1 MTLQQ
6 LLDSQ
11 SIIVIDGALAT
22 ELERHGADLQ
32 HNLWSAKYLLSEPER
47 IEAVHVDYVRA
58 GAQILITASYQATV
72 PGYIAA
78 GFTEAQ
84 AHQAITAS
92 VRVAQSARARW
103 ALDNPASKTLP
114 LIAGSVGPYGAYT
127 ADGGEYRGNY
137 GLSHSQLL
145 AFHMPRI
152 ATLVAA
158 GVDFIACETIPDLIE
173 AHALAACVAQ
183 FPDIGCWIA
192 MSCRDGT
199 TTNAGQSITRVAQ
212 ELHVYE
218 SVVAIGVNCTPPQYV
233 ASLVAQI
240 AAHTTKPIVVY
251 PNSGESYDAT
261 TKTWSGTVRCADY
274 VAAAQ
279 TWVAAGA
286 RIIGGCCRTTPE
298 HIRALVDNFADQNP
312 MFER

>member
-1 MTLQQ
+1 MPLQQ
-6 LLDSQ
+6 LLGTQ

-47 IEAVHVDYVRA
+47 IEAVHVDYLYA

-72 PGYIAA
+72 PGFIAA
-78 GFTEAQ
+78 GFTEAD
-84 AHQAITAS
+84 AHRAITAA
-92 VRVAQSARARW
+92 VRVAQSARSRW
-103 ALDNPASKTLP
+103 MLENPASKTLP

-137 GLSHSQLL
+137 GLSQTQLM

-173 AHALAACVAQ
+173 AHALAACIAQ
-183 FPDIGCWIA
+183 FPGIDCWIA

-199 TTNAGQSITRVAQ
+199 TTNAGQPISQVAQ
-212 ELHVYE
+212 ELEKYA
-218 SVVAIGVNCTPPQYV
+218 SVVAVGVNCTAPEHI
-233 ASLVAQI
+233 ASLITAI
-240 AAHTTKPIVVY
+240 ATHTSKPIVVY
-251 PNSGESYDAT
+251 PNSGEHYDAV
-261 TKTWSGTVRCADY
+261 TKTWSGIVRSEDY
-274 VAAAQ
+274 VASAQ

-298 HIRALVDNFADQNP
+298 HIRALVDIFADTKP
-312 MFER
+312 EA